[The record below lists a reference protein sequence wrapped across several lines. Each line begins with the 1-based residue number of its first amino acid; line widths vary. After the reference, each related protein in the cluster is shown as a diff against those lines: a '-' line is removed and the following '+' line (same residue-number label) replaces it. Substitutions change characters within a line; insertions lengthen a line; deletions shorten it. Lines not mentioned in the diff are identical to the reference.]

1 MHRLNSGHF
10 AVEDNLDYIAK
21 NMKRF
26 CRPDPFFDAVAPR

>member
-26 CRPDPFFDAVAPR
+26 YQQGVAR

>member
-26 CRPDPFFDAVAPR
+26 YQQSVVR